1 MKKKHVP
8 VESVF
13 KACNA
18 DLLSNVWKRELRRR
32 YE

>member
-18 DLLSNVWKRELRRR
+18 DLVSNVWKRDLHT
-32 YE
+32 